1 MPHPVQPVKCDKLA
15 ECMYQIKKAWGSLY
29 STDNN
34 GTIARSNFRKAGT
47 SSGEY
52 KAYTSGALTDSNL
65 GNASYSNKWYA
76 CIDLELINNFKDAM
90 YSGINTKDGTHTFRL
105 NIDRALPAYTFAIS
119 YYSHFDVVLEFDY
132 INRVVNVIS

>member
-1 MPHPVQPVKCDKLA
+1 
-15 ECMYQIKKAWGSLY
+15 MYQINKAWGSLY

-47 SSGEY
+47 ASGEY
-52 KAYTSGALTDSNL
+52 KAYTSGALTDNNL
-65 GNASYSNKWYA
+65 VNPLYSNKWYA
-76 CIDLELINNFKDAM
+76 CIDLELINNFKDALC
-90 YSGINTKDGTHTFRL
+90 SGINTKDRTHTFRL
-105 NIDRALPAYTFAIS
+105 NIDRAPPGYTFAIS